1 MALRVENNERAVN
14 ELTRVFKDYMEMQN
28 EFENFAEYREKIL
41 GLSAR
46 IPTRWS
52 VFLKFFKTKYLSL
65 KKLLAFKK

>member
-52 VFLKFFKTKYLSL
+52 VLKKFFKDRYLSL
-65 KKLLAFKK
+65 KKILDF